1 MPRSRGGL
9 ARAADCTCAS
19 DEGLRTPREQL
30 AEGFY
35 EIPPNY
41 ALDGTASGKDEVS
54 FSAGSRESRCAAAVG
69 TRRDLACPGEPARA
83 REAAEQVLLERNG
96 SNPIACRALPTRR
109 HTQQPPAVRETRRRR
124 ACGLRARSLDPAA
137 RARAAEPLLGLS
149 RRPPL
154 TDFAHLCALLRSS
167 QARVRPVGHL
177 PGRIFRRGK
186 FWHDRSDTPDPPR
199 PKNADLK
206 MSSKSDLPYASES
219 PLTGPNLI
227 LPAPPCPS

>member
-1 MPRSRGGL
+1 MRACGRPASSWPKGSTKYRPTTHWTAL
-9 ARAADCTCAS
+9 RAARMKPAS
-19 DEGLRTPREQL
+19 RP
-30 AEGFY
+30 
-35 EIPPNY
+35 
-41 ALDGTASGKDEVS
+41 
-54 FSAGSRESRCAAAVG
+54 AAVNRAVLRQLVRG
-69 TRRDLACPGEPARA
+69 ATLPAPESHLSLKNPPSRYCSN
-83 REAAEQVLLERNG
+83 ENG
-96 SNPIACRALPTRR
+96 SNPIACRALPSRR
-109 HTQQPPAVRETRRRR
+109 RTQQPPAVRETRRRR

-167 QARVRPVGHL
+167 QARVRPVEHL

-186 FWHDRSDTPDPPR
+186 FWHDRSDTPGPPR
-199 PKNADLK
+199 PKNTDLK

-227 LPAPPCPS
+227 LPAPPYPS